1 MEDKK
6 VKKKLSILL
15 ALALSLGL
23 TVAVAGDDAQND
35 DQKKEKHAEKR
46 AEIDQMAQEALDTL
60 LEKSEGAKN
69 LYPKAYGYAVFD
81 NLKIAIG
88 ISGGGGS
95 GVAVAKDG
103 SERTYMKMG
112 TGGVGLGL
120 GGQKYQVIFLF
131 ETEKAFRSFVDKGWK
146 AETGAQAAAGS
157 AGASAETTFH
167 NGLAIWKMNEGGLM
181 ASADV
186 SGTKYWKNDKLNK

>member
-1 MEDKK
+1 
-6 VKKKLSILL
+6 VKKTLCIAFAV
-15 ALALSLGL
+15 ALAASLSL
-23 TVAVAGDDAQND
+23 VAAEEEKVV
-35 DQKKEKHAEKR
+35 KKDEKR
-46 AEIDQMAQEALDTL
+46 QEINQMADEALAKLTGDNA
-60 LEKSEGAKN
+60 GAKK
-69 LYPKAYGYAVFD
+69 LYDSAYGYAVFD

-103 SERTYMKMG
+103 SERTFMKMG

-120 GGQKYQVIFLF
+120 GGQKYQVVFFF

-146 AETGAQAAAGS
+146 AETGAQAAAGK

-167 NGLAIWKMNEGGLM
+167 NGLAIYKMNEAGLM

-186 SGTKYWKNDKLNK
+186 SGTKYWKNDKLNE

>member
-1 MEDKK
+1 M
-6 VKKKLSILL
+6 KKKLSILL
-15 ALALSLGL
+15 VLALALGL
-23 TVAVAGDDAQND
+23 TAVLADED
-35 DQKKEKHAEKR
+35 KKEAKQDEKR
-46 AEIDQMAQEALDTL
+46 AEIDAMAQEALDTL
-60 LEKSEGAKN
+60 LEKSEGAKA

-120 GGQKYQVIFLF
+120 GGQKYQVVFLI

-146 AETGAQAAAGS
+146 ADAQG
-157 AGASAETTFH
+157 
-167 NGLAIWKMNEGGLM
+167 M
-181 ASADV
+181 ASDRSARI
-186 SGTKYWKNDKLNK
+186 SGC